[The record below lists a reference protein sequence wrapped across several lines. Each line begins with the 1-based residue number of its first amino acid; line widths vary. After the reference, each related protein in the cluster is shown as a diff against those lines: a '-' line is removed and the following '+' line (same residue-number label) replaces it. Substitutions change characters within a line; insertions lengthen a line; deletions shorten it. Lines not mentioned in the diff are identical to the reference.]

1 MRRIN
6 VILEYGRT
14 RWRSLLEMSLEILRD
29 EFEFKGNQVRLLT
42 TEKGREGNTIFFKLV
57 F

>member
-29 EFEFKGNQVRLLT
+29 EFEFKGNQVRLLA